1 MADLDNSQR
10 IASIESFILK
20 STPSFGPLGVSVLQ
34 SEAVDG
40 YDIIYES
47 EKTEYGVYDGNL
59 DEYLVSDGIETAT
72 INQH

>member
-1 MADLDNSQR
+1 M
-10 IASIESFILK
+10 
-20 STPSFGPLGVSVLQ
+20 SVLQ